1 MTTATIRSSGALI
14 ETPEEL
20 GSWVR
25 ILAVVLLPLGPAA
38 IAILRFVLPYYTV
51 DEPSAMAAK
60 VAGNLGAQ
68 SMVIWL
74 GLAGAL
80 TIVPAV
86 IWIGRLTFR
95 LAPRLTTVALALAVP
110 GYLALGVIMASDVV
124 LWTGLNNG
132 LDPGTVAGLISNSHP
147 ATSVAEAIFV
157 LGHLLGTV
165 LLGAA
170 LWRTRT
176 VPLWAAILT
185 TFSQPVHLIAAVFL
199 TSRPLDLVAWMM
211 TAMGFAAA
219 GAAVQRREPRSLL
232 T

>member
-1 MTTATIRSSGALI
+1 MTTAAVRPSGALI
-14 ETPEEL
+14 EAPEEL
-20 GSWVR
+20 GRWVR
-25 ILAVVLLPLGPAA
+25 ILAVVLLPIGPLA
-38 IAILRFVLPYYTV
+38 IGILRFVLPYYTV

-74 GLAGAL
+74 GLLGAL

-95 LAPRLTTVALALAVP
+95 LAPKLTTVALSLAVP
-110 GYLALGVIMASDVV
+110 GYLAMGVFMAPDVL

-132 LDPGTVAGLISNSHP
+132 LDPRTVAGLIANTHP
-147 ATSVAEAIFV
+147 ATAVAEAIFV

-170 LWRTRT
+170 LWRTRA

-185 TFSQPVHLIAAVFL
+185 TFSQPIHLVAAVFL
-199 TSRPLDLVAWMM
+199 LSPPLDLVAWMM
-211 TAMGFAAA
+211 AAVGFAAA
-219 GAAVQRREPRSLL
+219 GAVMQRRERV
-232 T
+232 